1 MKRFARVAAVCL
13 VASFGFGASAR
24 AQVMPADDSKLNA
37 EFNLGPTLGH
47 KSDKFFGGE
56 VGWRLTKD
64 LDVYVEVTHMGNVGT
79 SDLDDRAAVIANYL
93 GGTAS
98 SAYVVNGGNIG
109 LKYNFIATPM
119 IRPYVMAGVGIAA
132 VSTEVEF
139 AVNGTVID
147 PATRGVQL
155 GSDLSGS
162 TNRTL
167 LVLGFGVKVPFK
179 DRFFADLGYRFGH
192 ISSKDTDTETLASIP
207 TQRIVLGVG
216 IKF

>member
-1 MKRFARVAAVCL
+1 M
-13 VASFGFGASAR
+13 
-24 AQVMPADDSKLNA
+24 
-37 EFNLGPTLGH
+37 
-47 KSDKFFGGE
+47 
-56 VGWRLTKD
+56 
-64 LDVYVEVTHMGNVGT
+64 
-79 SDLDDRAAVIANYL
+79 
-93 GGTAS
+93 
-98 SAYVVNGGNIG
+98 NGGDIG

-167 LVLGFGVKVPFK
+167 LVFGFGVKVPFK

-216 IKF
+216 IKFYGGLDLASMTVAHCATCHQRRVTWFVEFSLRPRSSPAPAPTRSPPQSGSISFSPTANGPAAPSPSTAISTKT